1 MTTGAQASRRHPDE
15 ATLLAYVSGCLP
27 VAHRLVIACHA
38 ERCTHCRGLI
48 RAAEWA
54 GGRLLDDLPAVPV
67 RTGALEQCLAQ
78 LHASKPSPD
87 RPRGAAPQLLVGGVP
102 LPSPLR
108 RLKPAQLRWL
118 APGIWHGT
126 LYRDDDGTLH
136 LLRVRPDVALPE
148 HLHAGLEL
156 TCVLQGSFHDGNGR
170 YAEGDVSEAG
180 EDPKEGRDGGHH
192 LVVAEPP
199 SDCVC
204 LLATNGPLRFK
215 HWALRLL
222 QPLSPF

>member
-1 MTTGAQASRRHPDE
+1 MTTGAQASQHHPGE
-15 ATLLAYVSGCLP
+15 ATLLAYTSGCLP
-27 VAHRLVIACHA
+27 VAHRLIVASHA
-38 ERCTHCRGLI
+38 EGCAHCRGLI
-48 RAAEWA
+48 RAAEWT
-54 GGRLLDDLPAVPV
+54 GGRLLDALPGAPV
-67 RTGALEQCLAQ
+67 RRGALEQCLAQ
-78 LHASKPSPD
+78 LDASRLSHD
-87 RPRGAAPQLLVGGVP
+87 RPRDAVPQLLVGGVP

-108 RLKPAQLRWL
+108 RLKPARLRWL
-118 APGIWHGT
+118 APGIRHGT

-136 LLRVRPDVALPE
+136 LLRVRPDIALPE

-180 EDPKEGRDGGHH
+180 EDPEEDSDGGHH

-199 SDCVC
+199 GECVC
-204 LLATNGPLRFK
+204 LLATSGPLHFK